1 MQLLCY
7 SVQAKKATLSRGW
20 LSWRL
25 WHGRRCGE
33 LGNASEPLE
42 AKVRWQ
48 RTRRSAAGSDADVL
62 VAQAQFGGEE
72 AVTVPS
78 LEEHAGAG
86 P

>member
-1 MQLLCY
+1 MQLLCN

-48 RTRRSAAGSDADVL
+48 RTSRVAAGSDADVL
-62 VAQAQFGGEE
+62 VAQALDERKR
-72 AVTVPS
+72 S
-78 LEEHAGAG
+78 LFWRNMRALVLTN
-86 P
+86 